1 MLFSLISERRKSC
14 ENSFYSFFCCCC
26 AFRLSLSPI
35 PAELMQMAVT
45 LITVQ
50 ENTTIIMATPPT
62 SIQMASARMIMMTR
76 PATIPVHPLAI
87 IRDISPLL
95 LSILHTVMVMMMV
108 IFAAIMMVMI
118 AVLTMAMSKL
128 LCKRMKHISL
138 F

>member
-1 MLFSLISERRKSC
+1 MIE
-14 ENSFYSFFCCCC
+14 
-26 AFRLSLSPI
+26 
-35 PAELMQMAVT
+35 
-45 LITVQ
+45 VQ
-50 ENTTIIMATPPT
+50 ENITIIMATPPT
-62 SIQMASARMIMMTR
+62 SIQTASARMIMMTR

-108 IFAAIMMVMI
+108 IFTAIMMVMI

-128 LCKRMKHISL
+128 LCKRMKNISL